1 MILHDMIWYEQNKIK
16 SYHIIS
22 YHVISYKYHIM
33 SYHITSYQIVSYHI
47 ISYHIISYHII
58 SNRIISYHIISCHI
72 TLNHIIS
79 YHIISYD
86 IKSNQIGRYHILFR
100 LDSDSIISHLF
111 HSISLLIL
119 LIITSEFIS
128 KFSFPLFFSDSLHP
142 TGQTYTQRCVR
153 ASTRGY
159 VRSLF

>member
-1 MILHDMIWYEQNKIK
+1 M
-16 SYHIIS
+16 
-22 YHVISYKYHIM
+22 
-33 SYHITSYQIVSYHI
+33 
-47 ISYHIISYHII
+47 SYHII
-58 SNRIISYHIISCHI
+58 SNRIISYHITSYHIISYHI
-72 TLNHIIS
+72 KSYHIISHHIMPYHIKSYHIIS